1 MRNLSVVTIL
11 LFFIY
16 PFVSLSLIIVEIY
29 NQRRY
34 AYNLLAL
41 LMGLLAYLWVPS
53 GDLYRI
59 SQDFD
64 FLKESEFMSI
74 FRQISL
80 DYMYNILLYFFAKIG
95 LDFAH
100 VRLVLATVS
109 YSLYFRIVRETI
121 KDNRHINNS
130 KTLSFLT
137 FLVMFF
143 VIRVTG
149 LVTGVRFTVGF
160 AFFLTAVHASLR
172 GNSAKS
178 NIFYL
183 LAGLMHFSFWIGLFS
198 LIVGKKA
205 LQSQIKWL
213 ITLISMFLLSSIL
226 VEKLVLFLPLD
237 ESLKRHLEFYTTG
250 FFALEEYKQK
260 SVAFKISRILSYLTI
275 YPAFIFLFFRR
286 TDFRKY
292 WPYVG
297 ITAVLAFSTSM
308 NSVFSRYALM
318 ASVVFIVSFLRA
330 YTGRDKVLLLGFLL
344 CTSLTFLGSV
354 WTTRRELSKGK
365 QKQLLYAPFP
375 LILQSEYS
383 NSWLDE
389 NIKPNGDFRN

>member
-11 LFFIY
+11 LFFLY
-16 PFVSLSLIIVEIY
+16 PFVSLFLIIVEIY

-59 SQDFD
+59 RQDFD
-64 FLKESEFMSI
+64 FLKGSEFMSI

-100 VRLVLATVS
+100 VRLVMATLS
-109 YSLYFRIVRETI
+109 YSLYFRIIRETI
-121 KDNRHINNS
+121 KDNRYISNS

-137 FLVMFF
+137 FVVMFF
-143 VIRVTG
+143 VVRVTG
-149 LVTGVRFTVGF
+149 FVTGVRFTVGLT
-160 AFFLTAVHASLR
+160 FFLTAVHASFR
-172 GNSAKS
+172 GNRTKS
-178 NIFYL
+178 TIFYL
-183 LAGLMHFSFWIGLFS
+183 LAGLMHFSFWVGLFS
-198 LIVGKKA
+198 VIVGKKV
-205 LQSQIKWL
+205 LQSQIRWFIIL
-213 ITLISMFLLSSIL
+213 LSMFLLSSVI

-250 FFALEEYKQK
+250 FFALEEYKHK
-260 SVAFKISRILSYLTI
+260 SLAFRISRILGYLTI

-292 WPYVG
+292 WPYIGLTV
-297 ITAVLAFSTSM
+297 VLAFSTSM
-308 NSVFSRYALM
+308 NSVFNRYALM
-318 ASVVFIVSFLRA
+318 ASVLFIVSFLRA
-330 YTGRDKVLLLGFLL
+330 YTVRDKVLILGFLL
-344 CTSLTFLGSV
+344 CTSLTFIGSV
-354 WTTRRELSKGK
+354 WTSRRELSYGR
-365 QKQLLYAPFP
+365 QQQLLYAPLP
-375 LILQSEYS
+375 LILQSKYS
-383 NSWLDE
+383 NSWIDE